1 MITKLFT
8 WWFKLKGWKVYGT
21 IPSHIR
27 KAVVIAAPHTSQWD
41 FIYSLAAFRILN
53 LKVNYVAKKE
63 LFKFPVKQILEAT
76 GGIPV
81 KRDKNQQLVELMIDR
96 INKADDL
103 YMMIPAE
110 GTRKWVKR
118 WKSGFYHVAQRANV
132 PVMMGYLD
140 YKNKKAGFGP
150 PVYLT
155 GDKAVDMAVIRNFYK
170 DITAKHP
177 EKWNPDA
184 IKLDASSDEKTIPQE
199 KKTFD
204 AK

>member
-1 MITKLFT
+1 MIARLFV
-8 WWFKLKGWKVYGT
+8 WWFKLSGWQVHGT
-21 IPSHIR
+21 IPTHIR

-41 FIYSLAAFRILN
+41 FIYSLAAFKILN
-53 LKVNYVAKKE
+53 LKVNYLAKKE

-96 INKADDL
+96 INNATDL

-110 GTRKWVKR
+110 GTRKRVKR
-118 WKSGFYHVAQRANV
+118 WKSGFYHVARKTNV

-155 GDKAVDMAVIRNFYK
+155 GDKNADMTVIRNFYK

-184 IKLDASSDEKTIPQE
+184 IKLDSSGDEKNISASE
-199 KKTFD
+199 KNL
-204 AK
+204 